1 MDCMLPYPFKTEG
14 VSVVVLAVVVVMAIV
29 KSILLSLA
37 LMLEEPK
44 GLKLRLAEMQRT
56 CSLHDAWLI
65 EYNLSLG
72 KQTFFR
78 AWPTRSL
85 SGAIPRQPSRDTD
98 GAYLLG
104 GGFIRAQPS
113 LPPRR

>member
-1 MDCMLPYPFKTEG
+1 MDCMLPYSFKTEW
-14 VSVVVLAVVVVMAIV
+14 VSAVVLAVVVVMAIV

-44 GLKLRLAEMQRT
+44 GLKLRLTEMQRT

-72 KQTFFR
+72 KQTFLR
-78 AWPTRSL
+78 AWADQEFVWSL
-85 SGAIPRQPSRDTD
+85 PEAAVPRHRW
-98 GAYLLG
+98 
-104 GGFIRAQPS
+104 S
-113 LPPRR
+113 LPPRRWVRSSSTEPAS